1 MKTVVRRSVFETN
14 SSSVHTLSIIKNT
27 EHLEI
32 PEQVT
37 IDTSAYFG
45 WNRELFTDLDS
56 KLSYIWLAIDDF
68 WYYKD
73 MPYEEMRKKQEE
85 LHDTFKQ
92 KLLECGVKEIN
103 VIDSDSVTFNGVDH
117 GDEAEEFIEA
127 IFSDMDLFKNFLF
140 DNKSYIY
147 TTNDNED
154 DDYNR
159 WEMMNNEPST
169 TFYKYN

>member
-14 SSSVHTLSIIKNT
+14 SSSVHTLSIIKNP
-27 EHLEI
+27 EHFEI

-45 WNRELFTDLDS
+45 WGRELFTDLNS

-68 WYYKD
+68 WYFRD
-73 MPYEEMRKKQEE
+73 MPYEETLKKREE
-85 LHDTFKQ
+85 LHNTFKQ

-140 DNKSYIY
+140 DSKSYIY
-147 TTNDNED
+147 TTNDNEE
-154 DDYNR
+154 DYDKL
-159 WEMMNNEPST
+159 EMQNNEPST

>member
-14 SSSVHTLSIIKNT
+14 SSSVHTLSIIKNP

-45 WNRELFTDLDS
+45 WGRELFTDLNS

-68 WYYKD
+68 WYFRD
-73 MPYEEMRKKQEE
+73 IPYEETLKKREE

-103 VIDSDSVTFNGVDH
+103 VIDSDSVTFNGIDH

-140 DNKSYIY
+140 DNESYIY

-154 DDYNR
+154 DYDK
-159 WEMMNNEPST
+159 WEMPNNEPST